1 MFLCSS
7 TKLSFTISNIQR
19 NHSISSLVFELNSA
33 LVSDWGNAILY
44 ELVRGQINS
53 ADGISLVVEKAMNNP
68 PMLNLNRPAVIRQYY
83 GMVNKE
89 NNK

>member
-1 MFLCSS
+1 MFLCSI

-19 NHSISSLVFELNSA
+19 KHSISSLVFELKSV

-53 ADGISLVVEKAMNNP
+53 ADSISLVVEKVINNP
-68 PMLNLNRPAVIRQYY
+68 PMSFSRIAYKHK
-83 GMVNKE
+83 M
-89 NNK
+89 